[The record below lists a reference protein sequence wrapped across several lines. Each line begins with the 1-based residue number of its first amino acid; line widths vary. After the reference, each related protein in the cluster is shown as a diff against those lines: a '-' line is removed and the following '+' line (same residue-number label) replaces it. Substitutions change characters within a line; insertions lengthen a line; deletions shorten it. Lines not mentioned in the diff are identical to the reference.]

1 VAAVLIVVIVPLAT
15 LHARTTTHSSDVAKR
30 GKTMLV
36 LLSMLNIGLC
46 TMMAALGVLT
56 LISVHRNGNAI
67 DNLSEPFL
75 AAYMVMFAILLFVY
89 ELMWWR
95 AMPGLNKSL
104 RKNFGFLYGLRG
116 KGFYLIFVAFLCLG
130 LGKEAS
136 VATLNWATGIAYMAV
151 GCFHIFLVCANPLM
165 SAEYIAASPTAGLM
179 SNDNAV

>member
-1 VAAVLIVVIVPLAT
+1 MLPLWLVVVILVLSCIH
-15 LHARTTTHSSDVAKR
+15 LQHSSDAAKS

-36 LLSMLNIGLC
+36 LLSVLNIGLSA
-46 TMMAALGVLT
+46 MMATLGVLT
-56 LISVHRNGNAI
+56 LITVHRNGFAG
-67 DNLSEPFL
+67 LAEPFL

-104 RKNFGFLYGLRG
+104 RRNFGFLYGLRG

-130 LGKEAS
+130 LGKEALVS
-136 VATLNWATGIAYMAV
+136 TLNFATGIAFMGV
-151 GCFHIFLVCANPLM
+151 GCFHIFLVCANPHM
-165 SAEYIAASPTAGLM
+165 SAEYIAASPTAGLL

>member
-1 VAAVLIVVIVPLAT
+1 
-15 LHARTTTHSSDVAKR
+15 
-30 GKTMLV
+30 MLV
-36 LLSMLNIGLC
+36 LLSMLNIGLSA
-46 TMMAALGVLT
+46 MMAALGVLT
-56 LISVHRNGNAI
+56 LISVHKNGV
-67 DNLSEPFL
+67 DGLSEPFL

-136 VATLNWATGIAYMAV
+136 VSTLNWATGIAYMAA
-151 GCFHIFLVCANPLM
+151 GCFHIFLVCANPLA